1 MRFERVAANVKT
13 SLHCRDAVVDNKS
26 DGDFA
31 QSHSDH
37 FAETHRRIGDSR
49 PDPETEEAKNDDP
62 KHDRE
67 DRQSCYSDKTK
78 QLHIPKQLSHA
89 EQCGKVKLGPREGT

>member
-13 SLHCRDAVVDNKS
+13 SLHCRDAVVDNKA

-37 FAETHRRIGDSR
+37 FAETDRRIGDSR
-49 PDPETEEAKNDDP
+49 PDPETEEVKKDDR
-62 KHDRE
+62 KHERE
-67 DRQSCYSDKTK
+67 ERQYCDADKIKRIHIATK
-78 QLHIPKQLSHA
+78 LSNA
-89 EQCGKVKLGPREGT
+89 EQCGKV